1 MSQDISITMA
11 ARMKTPKIAPA
22 TMLAILSLPLCEGV
36 AVEVAE
42 AEAVV
47 VAAEDVA
54 AAAGAIVALVED
66 FEYSECRNLTSTCIL
81 VFGLHLVCRWCVKT

>member
-1 MSQDISITMA
+1 MA
-11 ARMKTPKIAPA
+11 ARMKTPKITPA
-22 TMLAILSLPLCEGV
+22 TMLAMLSLPLCEGV

-42 AEAVV
+42 AVV

-54 AAAGAIVALVED
+54 AAVGAIVALVED

-81 VFGLHLVCRWCVKT
+81 VFGLHLVYRWCVKA

>member
-11 ARMKTPKIAPA
+11 ARMKTPKITPA
-22 TMLAILSLPLCEGV
+22 TMLAMLSLPLCEGV

-42 AEAVV
+42 AVV

-54 AAAGAIVALVED
+54 AAVGAIVALVED

-81 VFGLHLVCRWCVKT
+81 VFGLHLVYRWCVKA